1 MGEKMKKLGLYIHIP
16 FCDKICNYCDF
27 TAFQSANSKIK
38 EYVEALKKEIELKGN
53 KDFLID
59 SIFIGGGTPSFI
71 DGEYI
76 FEILEKVRENFT
88 VLDNIEIS
96 IETNP
101 KTFDEKKLEY
111 YKSAKINRVSIGVQ
125 SFNDVILK
133 ELGRNHNS
141 KESFDSIELVK
152 KFDFDLNLDLIFG
165 YQSQII
171 EDILY
176 DLEMVKNIN
185 PEHISYYA
193 LIIEEKTKFKAL
205 QNVGKL
211 DFLDEETERKMYH
224 LIVEKL
230 EEIGLN
236 QYEVSNFAKV
246 GKESVHNKKYWN
258 CKEYLG
264 LGISAHSYLND
275 ERFSNTVNLTKYI
288 KELQN
293 GSIPVDFREKL
304 DMPTKKFEYIIMNMR
319 LKEGFLISDYNRL
332 FESDFLEENKKAV
345 KIGLENNV
353 VEIKDDRIYFT
364 KRGFD
369 IMDSFFVNCN
379 LKETR

>member
-27 TAFQSANSKIK
+27 TAFQGANSKIK

-111 YKSAKINRVSIGVQ
+111 YKSAKINRASIGVQ
-125 SFNDVILK
+125 SFNDKILK

-141 KESFDSIELVK
+141 KEALESVELVK
-152 KFDFDLNLDLIFG
+152 KFNFDINLDLIFG
-165 YQSQII
+165 YQSQTI

-176 DLEMVKNIN
+176 DLEMIKNIN

>member
-1 MGEKMKKLGLYIHIP
+1 MKRLGLYIHIP
-16 FCDKICNYCDF
+16 FCDRICNYCDF
-27 TAFQSANSKIK
+27 TAFQGANSKIK

-53 KDFLID
+53 KNFLID

-71 DGEYI
+71 DGKYI
-76 FEILEKVRENFT
+76 FEILEKVKENFI

-101 KTFDEKKLEY
+101 KTFDKRKLEY

-141 KESFDSIELVK
+141 KEAFDSIELVK
-152 KFDFDLNLDLIFG
+152 KYDFDINLDLIFG
-165 YQSQII
+165 YQSQTI

-205 QNVGKL
+205 QNAGKL
-211 DFLDEETERKMYH
+211 DFLDEETERKLYH
-224 LIVEKL
+224 LIIEKL
-230 EEIGLN
+230 EEMGMN

-275 ERFSNTVNLTKYI
+275 ERFSNTVNLSKYI

-293 GSIPVDFREKL
+293 GNIPIDFREKL

-319 LKEGFLISDYNRL
+319 LKDGFLISDYNRL

-345 KIGLENNV
+345 ENGLENKV

-364 KRGFD
+364 KKGFD

-379 LKETR
+379 L

>member
-1 MGEKMKKLGLYIHIP
+1 MKRLGLYIHIP
-16 FCDKICNYCDF
+16 FCDRICNYCDF
-27 TAFQSANSKIK
+27 TAFQGANSKIK
-38 EYVEALKKEIELKGN
+38 EYIEALKKEIELKGN
-53 KDFLID
+53 KNFLID

-71 DGEYI
+71 DGKYI
-76 FEILEKVRENFT
+76 FEIVEKVKENFI

-125 SFNDVILK
+125 SFKDVILK

-141 KESFDSIELVK
+141 KEAFDSIELVK

-165 YQSQII
+165 YQSQTI

-185 PEHISYYA
+185 PDHISYYA

-205 QNVGKL
+205 QNSGKL

-230 EEIGLN
+230 EEIVLN

-275 ERFSNTVNLTKYI
+275 ERFSNTVNLSKYI

-293 GSIPVDFREKL
+293 GNIPVDFREKL

>member
-1 MGEKMKKLGLYIHIP
+1 MKRLGLYIHIP
-16 FCDKICNYCDF
+16 FCDRICNYCDF
-27 TAFQSANSKIK
+27 TAFQGANSKIK

-53 KDFLID
+53 KNFLID

-71 DGEYI
+71 DGKYI
-76 FEILEKVRENFT
+76 FEILEKVKENFI

-101 KTFDEKKLEY
+101 KTFDKRKLEY

-141 KESFDSIELVK
+141 KEAFDSIELVK
-152 KFDFDLNLDLIFG
+152 KYDFDINLDLIFG
-165 YQSQII
+165 YQSQTI
-171 EDILY
+171 EEILY

-205 QNVGKL
+205 QNAGKL
-211 DFLDEETERKMYH
+211 DFLDEETERKLYH

-230 EEIGLN
+230 EEMGMN

-275 ERFSNTVNLTKYI
+275 ERFSNTVNLSKYI

-293 GSIPVDFREKL
+293 GNIPIDFREKL

-319 LKEGFLISDYNRL
+319 LKDGFLISDYNRL

-345 KIGLENNV
+345 ENGLENKV

-364 KRGFD
+364 KKGFD

-379 LKETR
+379 L

>member
-1 MGEKMKKLGLYIHIP
+1 MKRLGLYIHIP
-16 FCDKICNYCDF
+16 FCDRICNYCDF
-27 TAFQSANSKIK
+27 TAFQGANSKIK

-53 KDFLID
+53 KNFLID

-71 DGEYI
+71 DGKYI
-76 FEILEKVRENFT
+76 FEILEKVKENFT

-111 YKSAKINRVSIGVQ
+111 YKSAEINRVSIGVQ
-125 SFNDVILK
+125 SFNDKILK

-141 KESFDSIELVK
+141 KEALESIELVK
-152 KFDFDLNLDLIFG
+152 KFGFDINLDLIFG
-165 YQSQII
+165 YQSQTI

-205 QNVGKL
+205 QNAGKL

-230 EEIGLN
+230 EEMGMN

-275 ERFSNTVNLTKYI
+275 ERFSNTVNLAKYI
-288 KELQN
+288 KELQSGN
-293 GSIPVDFREKL
+293 VPIEFREKL

>member
-1 MGEKMKKLGLYIHIP
+1 MKRLGLYIHIP
-16 FCDKICNYCDF
+16 FCDRICNYCDF
-27 TAFQSANSKIK
+27 TAFQGANSKIK

-53 KDFLID
+53 KNFLID

-71 DGEYI
+71 DGKYI
-76 FEILEKVRENFT
+76 FEILEKVKENFT

-111 YKSAKINRVSIGVQ
+111 YKSAEINRVSIGVQ

-141 KESFDSIELVK
+141 KEAFDSIELVK
-152 KFDFDLNLDLIFG
+152 KFDFDINLDLIFG

-171 EDILY
+171 EDVLY
-176 DLEMVKNIN
+176 DFEMVKNIN

-205 QNVGKL
+205 QNAGKL

-230 EEIGLN
+230 EEMGMN

-275 ERFSNTVNLTKYI
+275 ERFSNTVNLSKYI
-288 KELQN
+288 KELYN
-293 GSIPVDFREKL
+293 GNIPVDFREKL

>member
-1 MGEKMKKLGLYIHIP
+1 MKRLGLYIHIP
-16 FCDKICNYCDF
+16 FCDRICNYCDF
-27 TAFQSANSKIK
+27 TAFQGANSKIK

-71 DGEYI
+71 DGKYI
-76 FEILEKVRENFT
+76 FEILEKVKENFT

-101 KTFDEKKLEY
+101 KTFDKKKLEY

-141 KESFDSIELVK
+141 KEAFDSIELVK
-152 KFDFDLNLDLIFG
+152 KFDFDINLDLIFG
-165 YQSQII
+165 YQSQTI

-176 DLEMVKNIN
+176 DLEIVKNIN

-275 ERFSNTVNLTKYI
+275 ERFSNTVNLAKYI
-288 KELQN
+288 KELQSGN
-293 GSIPVDFREKL
+293 VPIEFREKL
-304 DMPTKKFEYIIMNMR
+304 DISTKKFEYIIMNMR
-319 LKEGFLISDYNRL
+319 LKEGFSISDYNSI
-332 FESDFLEENKKAV
+332 FESDFLEENTNAV
-345 KIGLENNV
+345 GSGLENKV
-353 VEIKDDRIYFT
+353 VEIKDGRIYFT
-364 KRGFD
+364 KKGFD

-379 LKETR
+379 L

>member
-1 MGEKMKKLGLYIHIP
+1 MKRLGLYIHIP
-16 FCDKICNYCDF
+16 FCDRICNYCDF
-27 TAFQSANSKIK
+27 TAFQGANSKIK

-71 DGEYI
+71 DGKYI
-76 FEILEKVRENFT
+76 FEILEKVKENFT

-111 YKSAKINRVSIGVQ
+111 YKSSEINRVSIGVQ
-125 SFNDVILK
+125 SFNDKILK

-141 KESFDSIELVK
+141 KEALESIELVK
-152 KFDFDLNLDLIFG
+152 KFGFDINLDLIFG
-165 YQSQII
+165 YQSQTI

-205 QNVGKL
+205 QNAGKL

-230 EEIGLN
+230 EEMGMN

-275 ERFSNTVNLTKYI
+275 ERFSNTVNLSKYI

-293 GSIPVDFREKL
+293 GNIPVDFREKL

>member
-1 MGEKMKKLGLYIHIP
+1 MKRLGLYIHIP
-16 FCDKICNYCDF
+16 FCDRICNYCDF
-27 TAFQSANSKIK
+27 TAFQGANSKIK
-38 EYVEALKKEIELKGN
+38 EYIEALKKEIELKGN
-53 KDFLID
+53 KNFLID

-71 DGEYI
+71 DGKYI
-76 FEILEKVRENFT
+76 FEIVEKVKENFI

-101 KTFDEKKLEY
+101 KTFDKKKLEY

-141 KESFDSIELVK
+141 KEAFDSIELVK

-165 YQSQII
+165 YQSQTI

-176 DLEMVKNIN
+176 DLEIVKNIN

-205 QNVGKL
+205 QNAGKL

-230 EEIGLN
+230 EGMGLN
-236 QYEVSNFAKV
+236 QYEVSNFTKV

-258 CKEYLG
+258 CQEYLG

-275 ERFSNTVNLTKYI
+275 ERFSNTVNLSKYI

-293 GSIPVDFREKL
+293 GNIPVDFREKL

>member
-1 MGEKMKKLGLYIHIP
+1 MKRLGLYIHIP
-16 FCDKICNYCDF
+16 FCDRICNYCDF
-27 TAFQSANSKIK
+27 TAFQGANSKIK

-53 KDFLID
+53 KNFLID

-71 DGEYI
+71 DGKYI
-76 FEILEKVRENFT
+76 FEILEKVKENFT

-141 KESFDSIELVK
+141 KEAFDSIELVK
-152 KFDFDLNLDLIFG
+152 KFDFDINLDLIFG

-171 EDILY
+171 EDVLY
-176 DLEMVKNIN
+176 DFEMVKNIN

-205 QNVGKL
+205 QNAGKL
-211 DFLDEETERKMYH
+211 DFLDEEIERKMYH

-230 EEIGLN
+230 EEIGLS
-236 QYEVSNFAKV
+236 QYEVSNFAKI

-275 ERFSNTVNLTKYI
+275 ERFSNTVNLSKYI

-293 GSIPVDFREKL
+293 GSIPIDFREKL
-304 DMPTKKFEYIIMNMR
+304 DISTKKFEYIIMNMR
-319 LKEGFLISDYNRL
+319 LKDGFLISDYNSF
-332 FESDFLEENKKAV
+332 FESDFLEEN
-345 KIGLENNV
+345 
-353 VEIKDDRIYFT
+353 
-364 KRGFD
+364 
-369 IMDSFFVNCN
+369 
-379 LKETR
+379 

>member
-1 MGEKMKKLGLYIHIP
+1 MKKLGLYIHIP

-27 TAFQSANSKIK
+27 TAFQGANSKIE
-38 EYVEALKKEIELKGN
+38 EYVEALNKEIELKGN

-71 DGEYI
+71 DREYI
-76 FEILEKVRENFT
+76 FKILEKVRENFT

-101 KTFDEKKLEY
+101 KTFDKKKLEY
-111 YKSAKINRVSIGVQ
+111 YKKAKINRVSIGVQ
-125 SFNDVILK
+125 SFNDKILK

-141 KESFDSIELVK
+141 KEALESIELVK
-152 KFDFDLNLDLIFG
+152 KIGFDINLDLIFG
-165 YQSQII
+165 YQSQTI

-176 DLEMVKNIN
+176 DLEMVKKIN

-205 QNVGKL
+205 QNAGKL
-211 DFLDEETERKMYH
+211 NFLDEETERKMYH

-230 EEIGLN
+230 EKIGLK
-236 QYEVSNFAKV
+236 QYEVSNFSKI

-264 LGISAHSYLND
+264 LGISAHSYLKD
-275 ERFSNTVNLTKYI
+275 ERFSNTVDFTKYI
-288 KELQN
+288 KEIRKGN
-293 GSIPVDFREKL
+293 IPVDFREKL
-304 DMPTKKFEYIIMNMR
+304 DISTKKFEYIIMKMR
-319 LKEGFLISDYNRL
+319 LKDGFLISDYNRL
-332 FESDFLEENKKAV
+332 FESDFLEENKKV
-345 KIGLENNV
+345 VERGLENNV
-353 VEIKDDRIYFT
+353 VEIKDGRIYFT
-364 KRGFD
+364 KKGFD
-369 IMDSFFVNCN
+369 IMDSFFVDIC
-379 LKETR
+379 

>member
-1 MGEKMKKLGLYIHIP
+1 MKRLGLYIHIP
-16 FCDKICNYCDF
+16 FCDRICNYCDF
-27 TAFQSANSKIK
+27 TAFQGANSKIK

-53 KDFLID
+53 KNFLID

-71 DGEYI
+71 DGKYI
-76 FEILEKVRENFT
+76 FEILEKVKENFT

-101 KTFDEKKLEY
+101 KTFDKKKLEY

-133 ELGRNHNS
+133 EFGRNHNS
-141 KESFDSIELVK
+141 KEAFDSIELVK
-152 KFDFDLNLDLIFG
+152 KFDFDINLDLIFG
-165 YQSQII
+165 YQSQTI

-185 PEHISYYA
+185 PDHISYYA

-205 QNVGKL
+205 QNSGKL

-258 CKEYLG
+258 CQEYLG

-293 GSIPVDFREKL
+293 GNIPVDFREKL
-304 DMPTKKFEYIIMNMR
+304 DMPTKKFEYIIMNIR

>member
-1 MGEKMKKLGLYIHIP
+1 MKRLGLYIHIP
-16 FCDKICNYCDF
+16 FCDRICNYCDF
-27 TAFQSANSKIK
+27 TAFQGANSKIK
-38 EYVEALKKEIELKGN
+38 EYIEALKKEIELKGN
-53 KDFLID
+53 KNFLID

-71 DGEYI
+71 DGKYI
-76 FEILEKVRENFT
+76 FEIVEKVKENFI

-101 KTFDEKKLEY
+101 KTFDKKKLEY

-141 KESFDSIELVK
+141 KEAFDSIELVK

-165 YQSQII
+165 YQSQTI

-176 DLEMVKNIN
+176 DLEIVKNIN

-205 QNVGKL
+205 QNAGKL

-230 EEIGLN
+230 EEMGLN
-236 QYEVSNFAKV
+236 QYEVSNFTKV

-258 CKEYLG
+258 CQEYLG

-275 ERFSNTVNLTKYI
+275 ERFSNTVNLSKYI

-293 GSIPVDFREKL
+293 GNIPVDFREKL

>member
-1 MGEKMKKLGLYIHIP
+1 MKRLGLYIHIP
-16 FCDKICNYCDF
+16 FCDRICNYCDF
-27 TAFQSANSKIK
+27 TAFQGANSKIK

-53 KDFLID
+53 KNFLID

-71 DGEYI
+71 DGKYI
-76 FEILEKVRENFT
+76 FEILEKVKENFI

-141 KESFDSIELVK
+141 KEAFDSIELVK

-165 YQSQII
+165 YQSQTI

-176 DLEMVKNIN
+176 DFEMVKNIN
-185 PEHISYYA
+185 PDHISYYG

-211 DFLDEETERKMYH
+211 DLLDEETERKMYH
-224 LIVEKL
+224 LIVKKL

-275 ERFSNTVNLTKYI
+275 ERFSNTVNLSKYI
-288 KELQN
+288 KELYN
-293 GSIPVDFREKL
+293 GNIPVDFREKL

-319 LKEGFLISDYNRL
+319 LKEGFLISDYNSL

>member
-1 MGEKMKKLGLYIHIP
+1 MKKLGLYIHIP

-27 TAFQSANSKIK
+27 TAFQGANSKIK

-71 DGEYI
+71 DGKYI
-76 FEILEKVRENFT
+76 FDILEKLRENFT
-88 VLDNIEIS
+88 VLDNIEIT

-111 YKSAKINRVSIGVQ
+111 YKRAKINRLSIGVQ
-125 SFNDVILK
+125 SFNDKILK

-141 KESFDSIELVK
+141 KEALESIELVK

-165 YQSQII
+165 YQSQTI
-171 EDILY
+171 EEILY
-176 DLEMVKNIN
+176 DLEIVKNIN
-185 PEHISYYA
+185 PEHVSYYA

-205 QNVGKL
+205 QNAGKL

-230 EEIGLN
+230 EEMGLN

-275 ERFSNTVNLTKYI
+275 ERFSNTVNLSKYI

-293 GSIPVDFREKL
+293 GNIPVDFREKL

-332 FESDFLEENKKAV
+332 FESNFLEENKKAV

>member
-1 MGEKMKKLGLYIHIP
+1 MKRLGLYIHIP
-16 FCDKICNYCDF
+16 FCDRICNYCDF
-27 TAFQSANSKIK
+27 TAFQGANSKIK

-53 KDFLID
+53 KNFLID

-71 DGEYI
+71 DGKYI
-76 FEILEKVRENFT
+76 FEILEKVKENFT

-141 KESFDSIELVK
+141 KEAFDSIELVK
-152 KFDFDLNLDLIFG
+152 KFDFDINLDLIFG
-165 YQSQII
+165 YQSQTI

-205 QNVGKL
+205 QNAGKL

-230 EEIGLN
+230 EEMGMN

-264 LGISAHSYLND
+264 LGISAHSCLND
-275 ERFSNTVNLTKYI
+275 ERFSNTVNLSKYI
-288 KELQN
+288 KELHN
-293 GSIPVDFREKL
+293 GNIPVDFREKL

-319 LKEGFLISDYNRL
+319 LKEGFLISDYNSI
-332 FESDFLEENKKAV
+332 FKSDFLYENKKAV
-345 KIGLENNV
+345 ESGLENKV

>member
-1 MGEKMKKLGLYIHIP
+1 MKRLGLYIHIP
-16 FCDKICNYCDF
+16 FCDRICNYCDF
-27 TAFQSANSKIK
+27 TAFQGANSKIK

-53 KDFLID
+53 KNFLID

-71 DGEYI
+71 DGKYI
-76 FEILEKVRENFT
+76 FEILEKVKENFT

-101 KTFDEKKLEY
+101 KTFDKKKLEY

-141 KESFDSIELVK
+141 KEAFDSIELVK

-165 YQSQII
+165 YQSQTI
-171 EDILY
+171 EEILY
-176 DLEMVKNIN
+176 DLEIVKNIN
-185 PEHISYYA
+185 PEHVSYYA

-205 QNVGKL
+205 QNAGKL

-230 EEIGLN
+230 EEMGLN

-275 ERFSNTVNLTKYI
+275 ERFSNTVNLSKYI

-293 GSIPVDFREKL
+293 GNIPVDFREKL

-332 FESDFLEENKKAV
+332 FESNFLEENKKAV

>member
-1 MGEKMKKLGLYIHIP
+1 MKRLGLYIHIP
-16 FCDKICNYCDF
+16 FCDRICNYCDF
-27 TAFQSANSKIK
+27 IAFQGANSKIK

-53 KDFLID
+53 KNFLID

-71 DGEYI
+71 DGKYI
-76 FEILEKVRENFT
+76 FEILEKVKENFI

-141 KESFDSIELVK
+141 KEAFDSIELVK
-152 KFDFDLNLDLIFG
+152 KFDFDINLDLIFG

-171 EDILY
+171 EDVLY
-176 DLEMVKNIN
+176 DFEMVKNIN

-205 QNVGKL
+205 QNAGKL

-230 EEIGLN
+230 EEMGMN

-275 ERFSNTVNLTKYI
+275 ERFSNTVNLAKYI
-288 KELQN
+288 KELQSGN
-293 GSIPVDFREKL
+293 VPIEFREKL

>member
-1 MGEKMKKLGLYIHIP
+1 MKRLGLYIHIP
-16 FCDKICNYCDF
+16 FCDRICNYCDF
-27 TAFQSANSKIK
+27 TAFQGANSKIK
-38 EYVEALKKEIELKGN
+38 EYVKALKKEIELKGN
-53 KDFLID
+53 KNFLID

-71 DGEYI
+71 DGKYI
-76 FEILEKVRENFT
+76 FEILEKVKENFI

-101 KTFDEKKLEY
+101 KTFDKRKLEY

-141 KESFDSIELVK
+141 KEAFDSIELVK
-152 KFDFDLNLDLIFG
+152 KFDFDINLDLIFG
-165 YQSQII
+165 YQSQTI

-205 QNVGKL
+205 QNAGKL

-230 EEIGLN
+230 EEMGMN

-264 LGISAHSYLND
+264 LGISAHSCLND
-275 ERFSNTVNLTKYI
+275 ERFSNTVNLSKYI
-288 KELQN
+288 KELYN
-293 GSIPVDFREKL
+293 GNIPVDFREKL

>member
-1 MGEKMKKLGLYIHIP
+1 MKRLGLYIHIP
-16 FCDKICNYCDF
+16 FCDRICNYCDF
-27 TAFQSANSKIK
+27 TAFQGANSKIK
-38 EYVEALKKEIELKGN
+38 EYVEVLKKEIELKGN
-53 KDFLID
+53 KNFLID

-71 DGEYI
+71 DGKYI
-76 FEILEKVRENFT
+76 FEILEKVKENFT

-101 KTFDEKKLEY
+101 KTFDKKKLEY

-141 KESFDSIELVK
+141 KEAFDSIELVK
-152 KFDFDLNLDLIFG
+152 KFDLDLNLDLIFG
-165 YQSQII
+165 YQSQTID
-171 EDILY
+171 DILY
-176 DLEMVKNIN
+176 DLEIVKNIN

-205 QNVGKL
+205 QNAGKL

-230 EEIGLN
+230 EEMGLN

-275 ERFSNTVNLTKYI
+275 ERFSNTVNLSKYI
-288 KELQN
+288 KELHN
-293 GSIPVDFREKL
+293 GNIPVDFREKL

-319 LKEGFLISDYNRL
+319 LKEGFLISDYNSI
-332 FESDFLEENKKAV
+332 FKSDFLYENKKAV
-345 KIGLENNV
+345 ESGLENKV

>member
-1 MGEKMKKLGLYIHIP
+1 M
-16 FCDKICNYCDF
+16 
-27 TAFQSANSKIK
+27 
-38 EYVEALKKEIELKGN
+38 
-53 KDFLID
+53 
-59 SIFIGGGTPSFI
+59 
-71 DGEYI
+71 
-76 FEILEKVRENFT
+76 
-88 VLDNIEIS
+88 
-96 IETNP
+96 
-101 KTFDEKKLEY
+101 EY

-141 KESFDSIELVK
+141 KEALESIELVK
-152 KFDFDLNLDLIFG
+152 KFGFDINLDLIFG
-165 YQSQII
+165 YQSQTID
-171 EDILY
+171 DILY
-176 DLEMVKNIN
+176 DLEIVKNIN

-193 LIIEEKTKFKAL
+193 LIIEEKTKFKSL
-205 QNVGKL
+205 QNAGKL
-211 DFLDEETERKMYH
+211 NFLDEEIERRMYH

-236 QYEVSNFAKV
+236 QYEVSNFSKI

-264 LGISAHSYLND
+264 LGISSHSYFND
-275 ERFSNTVNLTKYI
+275 ERFSNTVNLAKYI

-304 DMPTKKFEYIIMNMR
+304 DVSTKKFEYIIMNMR
-319 LKEGFLISDYNRL
+319 LKDGFLISDYNSF

-345 KIGLENNV
+345 ESGLENKV

-364 KRGFD
+364 KKGFD

-379 LKETR
+379 L

>member
-1 MGEKMKKLGLYIHIP
+1 MKRLGLYIHIP
-16 FCDKICNYCDF
+16 FCDRICNYCDF
-27 TAFQSANSKIK
+27 TAFQGANSKIK
-38 EYVEALKKEIELKGN
+38 EYVEVLKKEIELKGN
-53 KDFLID
+53 KNFLID

-71 DGEYI
+71 DGKYI
-76 FEILEKVRENFT
+76 FEILEKVKENFI

-111 YKSAKINRVSIGVQ
+111 YKKAKINRISIGVQ

-141 KESFDSIELVK
+141 KEAFDSIELVK

-165 YQSQII
+165 YQSQTID
-171 EDILY
+171 DILY
-176 DLEMVKNIN
+176 DLEIVKNIN

-205 QNVGKL
+205 QNAGKL

-230 EEIGLN
+230 EEMGLN

-293 GSIPVDFREKL
+293 GNIPVDFREKL
-304 DMPTKKFEYIIMNMR
+304 DIPTKKFEYIIMNMR

>member
-1 MGEKMKKLGLYIHIP
+1 MKKLGLYIHIP

-27 TAFQSANSKIK
+27 TAFQGANSKIK

-71 DGEYI
+71 DGKYI
-76 FEILEKVRENFT
+76 YDILEKLRENFT
-88 VLDNIEIS
+88 VLDNIEIT

-111 YKSAKINRVSIGVQ
+111 YKKAKINRLSIGVQ
-125 SFNDVILK
+125 SFNDVILN

-141 KESFDSIELVK
+141 KEALESIELVK
-152 KFDFDLNLDLIFG
+152 KFGFDINLDLIFG
-165 YQSQII
+165 YQSQTI

-176 DLEMVKNIN
+176 DLEMVKKTN

-205 QNVGKL
+205 QNAGKL
-211 DFLDEETERKMYH
+211 NFLDEDTERKMYH

-230 EEIGLN
+230 EEIGLK
-236 QYEVSNFAKV
+236 QYEVSNFAKI

-264 LGISAHSYLND
+264 FGISAHSYFND
-275 ERFSNTVNLTKYI
+275 ERFSNTVNLSKYI

-293 GSIPVDFREKL
+293 GNIPIDFTEKL
-304 DMPTKKFEYIIMNMR
+304 DISTKKFEYIIMNMR
-319 LKEGFLISDYNRL
+319 LKDGFLISDYNRL

-345 KIGLENNV
+345 ENGLENKV

-364 KRGFD
+364 KKGFD

-379 LKETR
+379 L

>member
-1 MGEKMKKLGLYIHIP
+1 MKRLGLYIHIP
-16 FCDKICNYCDF
+16 FCDRICNYCDF
-27 TAFQSANSKIK
+27 TAFQGANSKIK

-53 KDFLID
+53 KNFLID

-71 DGEYI
+71 DGKYI
-76 FEILEKVRENFT
+76 FEILEKVKENFT

-111 YKSAKINRVSIGVQ
+111 YKSAEINRVSIGVQ

-141 KESFDSIELVK
+141 KEAFDSIELVK
-152 KFDFDLNLDLIFG
+152 KFDFDINLDLIFG

-171 EDILY
+171 EDVLY
-176 DLEMVKNIN
+176 DFEMVKNIN

-205 QNVGKL
+205 QNAGKL

-230 EEIGLN
+230 EEMGMN

-275 ERFSNTVNLTKYI
+275 ERFSNTVNLSKYI

>member
-1 MGEKMKKLGLYIHIP
+1 MKRLGLYIHIP
-16 FCDKICNYCDF
+16 FCDRICNYCDF
-27 TAFQSANSKIK
+27 TAFQGANSKIK
-38 EYVEALKKEIELKGN
+38 EYVEAFKKEIELKGN
-53 KDFLID
+53 KNFLID

-71 DGEYI
+71 DGKYI
-76 FEILEKVRENFT
+76 FEILEKVKENFT

-111 YKSAKINRVSIGVQ
+111 YKSAEINRVSIGVQ
-125 SFNDVILK
+125 SFNDKILK

-141 KESFDSIELVK
+141 KEALESIELVK
-152 KFDFDLNLDLIFG
+152 KFGFDINLDLIFG
-165 YQSQII
+165 YQSQTI

-176 DLEMVKNIN
+176 DFEMVKNIN

-205 QNVGKL
+205 QNAGKL

-230 EEIGLN
+230 EEMGMN

-264 LGISAHSYLND
+264 IGISAHSCLND
-275 ERFSNTVNLTKYI
+275 ERFSNTVNLSKYI
-288 KELQN
+288 KELHN
-293 GSIPVDFREKL
+293 GNIPVDFREKL

>member
-1 MGEKMKKLGLYIHIP
+1 MKRLGLYIHIP
-16 FCDKICNYCDF
+16 FCDRICNYCDF
-27 TAFQSANSKIK
+27 TAFQGANSKIK

-53 KDFLID
+53 KNFLID

-71 DGEYI
+71 DGKYI
-76 FEILEKVRENFT
+76 FEILEKVKENFT

-111 YKSAKINRVSIGVQ
+111 YKSTKINRLSIGVQ
-125 SFNDVILK
+125 SFNDKILK

-141 KESFDSIELVK
+141 KEALESIELVK
-152 KFDFDLNLDLIFG
+152 KFDFDINLDLIFG

-171 EDILY
+171 EDVLY
-176 DLEMVKNIN
+176 DFEMVKNIN

-205 QNVGKL
+205 QNAGKL

-230 EEIGLN
+230 EEMGMN

-275 ERFSNTVNLTKYI
+275 ERFSNTVNLAKYI
-288 KELQN
+288 KELQSGN
-293 GSIPVDFREKL
+293 VPIEFREKL

>member
-1 MGEKMKKLGLYIHIP
+1 MKKLGLYIHIP

-27 TAFQSANSKIK
+27 TAFQGANSKIK

-71 DGEYI
+71 DGKYI
-76 FEILEKVRENFT
+76 FEILDKLREKFT
-88 VLDNIEIS
+88 VLDNIEIT

-111 YKSAKINRVSIGVQ
+111 YKRSKINRVSIGVQ
-125 SFNDVILK
+125 SFNDKILK
-133 ELGRNHNS
+133 ELGRNHS
-141 KESFDSIELVK
+141 SREALESVELVK
-152 KFDFDLNLDLIFG
+152 KFGFDINLDLIFG
-165 YQSQII
+165 YQSQTIY
-171 EDILY
+171 DILY
-176 DLEMVKNIN
+176 DLEIVKNIN

-193 LIIEEKTKFKAL
+193 LIIEEKTKFKSL
-205 QNVGKL
+205 QNAGKL
-211 DFLDEETERKMYH
+211 NFLDEEIERKMYH
-224 LIVEKL
+224 IIVEKL
-230 EEIGLN
+230 EEIGFK
-236 QYEVSNFAKV
+236 QYEVSNFSKI

-275 ERFSNTVNLTKYI
+275 ERFSNTVNLAKYI

-293 GSIPVDFREKL
+293 GSIPIEFREKL
-304 DMPTKKFEYIIMNMR
+304 DISTKKFEYIIMNMR
-319 LKEGFLISDYNRL
+319 LKDGFLISDYNCI
-332 FESDFLEENKKAV
+332 FKSDFLEENKKAV
-345 KIGLENNV
+345 ESGLENKV

-364 KRGFD
+364 KKGFD

-379 LKETR
+379 L